1 MSFRVTDEKPK
12 HFGDDALPRHPGR
25 DRAMRARAR
34 EVNPMLIDCGGDESA
49 TNRTQRFSSTE
60 GLDAML
66 ENEDVGNVSVWVKL
80 HGVPM
85 TTFSDDG
92 LSVIATKLGT
102 PLMIDSYTSDMCM
115 QSWGRLSY
123 VRAMIELRADVE
135 LKDTIVDECP
145 KYKSSDVAK
154 NLKNPIQDLR
164 GVPVGPKVGFKP
176 VKQVYRALSKKNIVN
191 ISGNKKKD
199 VDSRKEVSNPN
210 PFDVLISVEN
220 DVELGKNE
228 EFLI

>member
-1 MSFRVTDEKPK
+1 MAWMGRNADIKDSDSVNLCVKKKQSSLADKSVEVSK
-12 HFGDDALPRHPGR
+12 HVNEALGTNSPTITPNV
-25 DRAMRARAR
+25 
-34 EVNPMLIDCGGDESA
+34 VNA
-49 TNRTQRFSSTE
+49 
-60 GLDAML
+60 
-66 ENEDVGNVSVWVKL
+66 EDVGNVPVWVKL

-92 LSVIATKLGT
+92 LSAIATKLGT
-102 PLMIDSYTSDMCM
+102 PLMIDSYTSDMFM
-115 QSWGRLSY
+115 QSWGHTKLICACCKIFGH
-123 VRAMIELRADVE
+123 VQ
-135 LKDTIVDECP
+135 DECP

-191 ISGNKKKD
+191 TSGNKKKD
-199 VDSRKEVSNPN
+199 VESRKEVSNPN

-220 DVELGKNE
+220 DVELGTNE
-228 EFLI
+228 GFQI